1 MYMFFFYLYKV
12 EELPFLLTRAGELDR
27 LKDTVTKLDV
37 FFRLSEDEDGVFE
50 LVKAW
55 KTVSIVITPL
65 HRWGGGG
72 GGILFYLRPFKIFF
86 VEFFSATIDG
96 RNLIFGHKLHIGM
109 PYCGKRFW
117 TCQISTFCLP
127 T

>member
-27 LKDTVTKLDV
+27 LKDIVTKLDV

-55 KTVSIVITPL
+55 KMVSIVIPPL
-65 HRWGGGG
+65 HWWGGGRG
-72 GGILFYLRPFKIFF
+72 YTVLPASVLPSVQDIF
-86 VEFFSATIDG
+86 
-96 RNLIFGHKLHIGM
+96 RRIFLSN
-109 PYCGKRFW
+109 Y
-117 TCQISTFCLP
+117 
-127 T
+127 

>member
-55 KTVSIVITPL
+55 KTVSIVIPPL
-65 HRWGGGG
+65 HRWGGRVYC
-72 GGILFYLRPFKIFF
+72 FTCVRSRY
-86 VEFFSATIDG
+86 FSSNFSQQLLMAEI
-96 RNLIFGHKLHIGM
+96 
-109 PYCGKRFW
+109 
-117 TCQISTFCLP
+117 
-127 T
+127 

>member
-55 KTVSIVITPL
+55 KTVSIVIPPL
-65 HRWGGGG
+65 HRGGGG
-72 GGILFYLRPFKIFF
+72 GGILFYLRPSVQDIFF
-86 VEFFSATIDG
+86 GPI
-96 RNLIFGHKLHIGM
+96 
-109 PYCGKRFW
+109 RFLLPV
-117 TCQISTFCLP
+117 CRFC
-127 T
+127 

>member
-12 EELPFLLTRAGELDR
+12 EELPFLLMRAGELDR

-55 KTVSIVITPL
+55 KTVSFVIPPL
-65 HRWGGGG
+65 PRWEGGGG
-72 GGILFYLRPFKIFF
+72 YTVLPASVLPSVQDIF
-86 VEFFSATIDG
+86 
-96 RNLIFGHKLHIGM
+96 RQIFLSN
-109 PYCGKRFW
+109 Y
-117 TCQISTFCLP
+117 
-127 T
+127 

>member
-55 KTVSIVITPL
+55 KTVSIVIPPL
-65 HRWGGGG
+65 HRWGGEGVYC
-72 GGILFYLRPFKIFF
+72 FTCVRSRY
-86 VEFFSATIDG
+86 FSSNFSQQLLMAEI
-96 RNLIFGHKLHIGM
+96 
-109 PYCGKRFW
+109 
-117 TCQISTFCLP
+117 
-127 T
+127 

>member
-55 KTVSIVITPL
+55 KTVSIVIPPL

-72 GGILFYLRPFKIFF
+72 YTVLPASVQDIF
-86 VEFFSATIDG
+86 
-96 RNLIFGHKLHIGM
+96 RRIFLSN
-109 PYCGKRFW
+109 Y
-117 TCQISTFCLP
+117 
-127 T
+127 